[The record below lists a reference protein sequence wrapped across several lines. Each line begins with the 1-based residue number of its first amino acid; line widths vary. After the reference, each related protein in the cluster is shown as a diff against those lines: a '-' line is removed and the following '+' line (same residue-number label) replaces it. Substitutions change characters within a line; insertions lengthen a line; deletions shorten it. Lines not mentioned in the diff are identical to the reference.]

1 MGMSSGHSLT
11 WDRLV
16 HENIQ
21 VQGGEVVCSRSA
33 TEPARF
39 WCSRLWPGDGSV
51 SLSCWKLAR
60 FSYNQRARRGGSVR
74 LQHAEH
80 HLAVRPGWPAIP
92 ITTSLCFPELPPC
105 SFLLPVRSLRVK
117 AQMRKHAR
125 LQHFV
130 APQIPHITPLHLA
143 SQLNTNCS
151 QNSSSA
157 VPTDAPVLYLTEGTR
172 LSFSIHIAP
181 KLPVVFCF
189 SHHPGIL
196 GRHLFVT
203 TECSWMGMKG
213 PVWREHGDR
222 DCWETAGTELQVVV
236 GDRIEF
242 ISSASQL
249 SAPNPPLQSWSHEG
263 NPRSGVL
270 Y

>member
-1 MGMSSGHSLT
+1 MGVSPRHCLA
-11 WDRLV
+11 WDCLV

-33 TEPARF
+33 TEPASF

-80 HLAVRPGWPAIP
+80 HLAVRPGWPTIP

-117 AQMRKHAR
+117 AQMRKHTR

-157 VPTDAPVLYLTEGTR
+157 VPTDAPVLYLTEGRR
-172 LSFSIHIAP
+172 LSFSIHITP
-181 KLPVVFCF
+181 KLPVVFWFFPPSWYSWQASFCNHRVLLDGHERT
-189 SHHPGIL
+189 SLEGAWWQRLL
-196 GRHLFVT
+196 GDSRYWAT
-203 TECSWMGMKG
+203 GCC
-213 PVWREHGDR
+213 RR
-222 DCWETAGTELQVVV
+222 
-236 GDRIEF
+236 
-242 ISSASQL
+242 
-249 SAPNPPLQSWSHEG
+249 
-263 NPRSGVL
+263 
-270 Y
+270 